1 MTKKETLTIL
11 ALLNAFYAGGK
22 NDPKQQTEAWHMI
35 LHKYDYES
43 ARNAV
48 LNFAENDTRD
58 YATFP
63 AVGLIVKEI
72 RKAKKSRND
81 AISQIIVGISYGR
94 TYDMMPDKAQALI
107 SESTYN
113 EWLNMDAELF
123 SIKAG
128 TLKQILQQKQK
139 QIEAK

>member
-1 MTKKETLTIL
+1 
-11 ALLNAFYAGGK
+11 
-22 NDPKQQTEAWHMI
+22 MI

-43 ARNAV
+43 ARMAV

-63 AVGLIVKEI
+63 AVGLIVNEI
-72 RKAKKSRND
+72 RKAEKSKGD
-81 AISQIIVGISYGR
+81 AISQIIIGISYGR
-94 TYDMMPDKAQALI
+94 TYDMIPDKAKALI

-113 EWLNMDAELF
+113 EWLAMDAELF

-128 TLKQILQQKQK
+128 TFKEMLQQKQK
-139 QIEAK
+139 RIGVK

>member
-1 MTKKETLTIL
+1 MTKNETLTIL

-22 NDPKQQTEAWHMI
+22 NDPKQQAEAWHMI

-43 ARNAV
+43 ARMAV

-63 AVGLIVKEI
+63 AVGLIVNEI
-72 RKAKKSRND
+72 RKAEKSKGD
-81 AISQIIVGISYGR
+81 AISQIIIGISYGR
-94 TYDMMPDKAQALI
+94 TYDMIPDKAKALI

-113 EWLNMDAELF
+113 EWLAMDAELF

-128 TLKQILQQKQK
+128 TFKEMLQQKQK
-139 QIEAK
+139 RIGVK